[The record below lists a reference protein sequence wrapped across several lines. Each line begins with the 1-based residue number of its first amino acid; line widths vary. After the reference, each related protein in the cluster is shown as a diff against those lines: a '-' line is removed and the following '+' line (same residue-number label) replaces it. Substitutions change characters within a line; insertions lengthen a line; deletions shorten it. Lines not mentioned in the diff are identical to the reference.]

1 MDLTRATWRT
11 STYSANGGNTCVE
24 VGTAPRAVAVRDSTD
39 PRGPALAFSRETW
52 RAFTRTLKTG
62 PDQT

>member
-11 STYSANGGNTCVE
+11 SSYSANGGNTCVE

-52 RAFTRTLKTG
+52 RAFTRALKTG

>member
-1 MDLTRATWRT
+1 MDLTRANWRT
-11 STYSANGGNTCVE
+11 SSYSGNGGNTCVE
-24 VGTAPRAVAVRDSTD
+24 VGTGPRVVAVRDSTD
-39 PRGPALAFSRETW
+39 PRGPALAFSREGW